1 MKYRLV
7 TLIGFVIAVTA
18 IAVTSSRI
26 TFRYPPAVHETLVPR
41 ASSYLGVFESGPTQ
55 GSLPDYRSIEDFA
68 DMAGQR
74 PNLAGYYSGWAEP
87 FKMAFATDLHK
98 HGVIPYVQIDPSFAK
113 VAAIADGSQD
123 TYLKSY
129 ADSVRDFG
137 HPVVIGFGHEM
148 NGTWYSWGYGQ
159 TPAATFIAAWRHIV
173 TVFRAEGADN
183 VTWLW
188 TVNAQERPGSQPIRA
203 WWPGAR
209 YVTWVGIDGYYVPRW
224 DTFPR
229 VFGSTI
235 SQVHAITGKPILLSE
250 TAVSP
255 ALANQFAKVL
265 NLFNGVQSQHVL
277 GLVWFD
283 VNQPAARPL
292 PAGLAAPVESAGP
305 VGLPGRASGAQHRP
319 PLINAYPIRL
329 PGARAARPGSGPGP

>member
-41 ASSYLGVFESGPTQ
+41 ASSYLGVFESGPTP
-55 GSLPDYRSIEDFA
+55 GSLPDYRSIEGFA
-68 DMAGQR
+68 DMAGQT

-87 FKMAFATDLHK
+87 FKMSFATDLHR
-98 HGVIPYVQIDPSFAK
+98 HGLIPYVQIDPSFTS

-123 TYLKSY
+123 AYLKSY

-137 HPVVIGFGHEM
+137 HAVVIGFGHEM
-148 NGTWYSWGYGQ
+148 NGTWYSWGWGRRK
-159 TPAATFIAAWRHIV
+159 TSPATFIAAWRHIV

-188 TVNAQERPGSQPIRA
+188 TVNAEERPGSRPIRA
-203 WWPGAR
+203 WWPGAN
-209 YVTWVGIDGYYVPRW
+209 YVTWIGIDGYYVPRW
-224 DTFPR
+224 DTFSR

-235 SQVHAITGKPILLSE
+235 RQVRAITGKPILLSE

-255 ALANQFAKVL
+255 QLNQFAKIAD
-265 NLFNGVQSQHVL
+265 LFNNVRSQNVL
-277 GLVWFD
+277 GLVWFNVD
-283 VNQPAARPL
+283 QPANGPYQQDWQIASNSKAQAAFRIGL
-292 PAGLAAPVESAGP
+292 AGLNIA
-305 VGLPGRASGAQHRP
+305 HT
-319 PLINAYPIRL
+319 
-329 PGARAARPGSGPGP
+329 

>member
-41 ASSYLGVFESGPTQ
+41 ASSYLGVFESGPTP
-55 GSLPDYRSIEDFA
+55 GSLPDYRSIEGFA
-68 DMAGQR
+68 DMAGQT

-87 FKMAFATDLHK
+87 FKMAFATELHQ

-123 TYLKSY
+123 TYLKGY

-148 NGTWYSWGYGQ
+148 NGTWYSWGYRQ
-159 TPAATFIAAWRHIV
+159 TSPATFIAAWRHIV
-173 TVFRAEGADN
+173 TVFRNEGADN

-188 TVNAQERPGSQPIRA
+188 TVNAEERPGSQPIRA
-203 WWPGAR
+203 WWPGPR

-229 VFGSTI
+229 VFGPTI
-235 SQVHAITGKPILLSE
+235 SQVHAITSKPILLSE

-255 ALANQFAKVL
+255 AVPNQFAKIE
-265 NLFNGVQSQHVL
+265 NLFNGVQSQNVL

-283 VNQPAARPL
+283 VKQPANGPYQQNWQLQPDSQAQVAFREGL
-292 PAGLAAPVESAGP
+292 AGLNIVHP
-305 VGLPGRASGAQHRP
+305 
-319 PLINAYPIRL
+319 
-329 PGARAARPGSGPGP
+329 

>member
-1 MKYRLV
+1 MRYRLV

-26 TFRYPPAVHETLVPR
+26 TFRYPPAVHETLAPR
-41 ASSYLGVFESGPTQ
+41 PASYLGVFEP
-55 GSLPDYRSIEDFA
+55 GSKPGSPPGYRSVEGFA
-68 DMAGQR
+68 DMAGQA

-87 FKMAFATDLHK
+87 FKMAFATELHS
-98 HGVIPYVQIDPSFAK
+98 HGLIPYVQIDPSYAR
-113 VAAIADGSQD
+113 VSAIPTGAYDA
-123 TYLKSY
+123 YLKLY

-148 NGTWYSWGYGQ
+148 NGNWYSWGYGE
-159 TPAATFIAAWRHIV
+159 TRPSTFVAAWRHIV
-173 TVFRAEGADN
+173 TVFRDEGADN

-188 TVNAQERPGSQPIRA
+188 TVNAEERPGSRPIRA
-203 WWPGAR
+203 WWPGTS

-224 DTFPR
+224 DTFSR

-235 SQVHAITGKPILLSE
+235 SQVHAITTGKPILLSE

-255 ALANQFAKVL
+255 QLNNQFAGIQD
-265 NLFNGVQSQHVL
+265 LFNHVQSHNIL

-283 VNQPAARPL
+283 VNQQANGPYKQDWQIGSNSQAQAAFRS
-292 PAGLAAPVESAGP
+292 GLAELKIA
-305 VGLPGRASGAQHRP
+305 H
-319 PLINAYPIRL
+319 N
-329 PGARAARPGSGPGP
+329 

>member
-41 ASSYLGVFESGPTQ
+41 AASYLGVFEP
-55 GSLPDYRSIEDFA
+55 GSPPPYSRIAAFA
-68 DMAGQR
+68 DTAGQQ

-87 FKMAFATDLHK
+87 FKMEFATDLHR
-98 HGVIPYVQIDPSFAK
+98 HGLIPYVQIDPSFAS

-137 HPVVIGFGHEM
+137 HAVVIGFGHEM
-148 NGTWYSWGYGQ
+148 NGTWYSWGFRQ
-159 TPAATFIAAWRHIV
+159 TSAPTFVAAWRHIV

-188 TVNAQERPGSQPIRA
+188 TVNAQERRGSQPIRA
-203 WWPGAR
+203 WWPGGN

-224 DTFPR
+224 DTFSR

-235 SQVHAITGKPILLSE
+235 RQVRGITGKPILLSE

-255 ALANQFAKVL
+255 EVNQFAGIQD
-265 NLFNGVQSQHVL
+265 LFNGVQSHNIL

-283 VNQPAARPL
+283 VKQQASSPYQQDWQIRSSSAQAAFRS
-292 PAGLAAPVESAGP
+292 GLAELNIA
-305 VGLPGRASGAQHRP
+305 HT
-319 PLINAYPIRL
+319 
-329 PGARAARPGSGPGP
+329 

>member
-41 ASSYLGVFESGPTQ
+41 ASSYLGVFESGPTP
-55 GSLPDYRSIEDFA
+55 GSLPDYRSIEGFA
-68 DMAGQR
+68 DMAGQT

-87 FKMAFATDLHK
+87 FKMAFATDLHR
-98 HGVIPYVQIDPSFAK
+98 HGLIPYVQIDPSFAK

-137 HPVVIGFGHEM
+137 HAVVIGFGHEM

-159 TPAATFIAAWRHIV
+159 TPAATFVAAWRHIV

-203 WWPGAR
+203 WWPGAN

-224 DTFPR
+224 DTFSS
-229 VFGSTI
+229 VFGPTI
-235 SQVHAITGKPILLSE
+235 RQVQP
-250 TAVSP
+250 SP
-255 ALANQFAKVL
+255 ASRSSCPRPPSAPRSTSSPRSRT
-265 NLFNGVQSQHVL
+265 VQRRAEPEHAGP
-277 GLVWFD
+277 GLVRRK
-283 VNQPAARPL
+283 PAGRRPL
-292 PAGLAAPVESAGP
+292 PAGLADPVESAGP
-305 VGLPGRASGAQHRP
+305 GRLPGRAVAAQHRP
-319 PLINAYPIRL
+319 PLITACRIRP

>member
-41 ASSYLGVFESGPTQ
+41 ASSYLGVFESGPTP
-55 GSLPDYRSIEDFA
+55 GSLPDYRSIEGFA
-68 DMAGQR
+68 DMAGQT

-87 FKMAFATDLHK
+87 FKTAFATDLHK

-123 TYLKSY
+123 TYLKGY

-148 NGTWYSWGYGQ
+148 NGTWYSWGFKS
-159 TPAATFIAAWRHIV
+159 TKPAAFVAAWRHVV
-173 TVFRAEGADN
+173 TLFRTLGAKN

-188 TVNAQERPGSQPIRA
+188 TVNIINDTRTGQIPRPTP
-203 WWPGAR
+203 WWPGGS
-209 YVTWVGIDGYYVPRW
+209 YVNWVGIDGYYLKPNW
-224 DTFPR
+224 KFAPL
-229 VFGSTI
+229 FGPTI
-235 SQVHAITGKPILLSE
+235 AAVRQLTTAPILIAE
-250 TAVSP
+250 TGAVQTADQP
-255 ALANQFAKVL
+255 AKISD
-265 NLFNGVQSQHVL
+265 LFTGIRQYGLL
-277 GLVWFD
+277 GFVWFD
-283 VNQPAARPL
+283 SVNSSHQNFRIDSQSAITAFRRGASSYTRPD
-292 PAGLAAPVESAGP
+292 S
-305 VGLPGRASGAQHRP
+305 
-319 PLINAYPIRL
+319 
-329 PGARAARPGSGPGP
+329 

>member
-41 ASSYLGVFESGPTQ
+41 ASSYLGVFESGPSV
-55 GSLPDYRSIEDFA
+55 GSLPDYRSIEGFA
-68 DMAGQR
+68 DMAGQT

-87 FKMAFATDLHK
+87 FKMAFATDLHR

-148 NGTWYSWGYGQ
+148 NGTWYSWGSGQ
-159 TPAATFIAAWRHIV
+159 TPAATFVAAWRHIV

-188 TVNAQERPGSQPIRA
+188 TVNAQERPGSQPIHA

-224 DTFPR
+224 DTFSR

-283 VNQPAARPL
+283 VNQPAAGPYQQDWQLQSNPQAQVAFREGL
-292 PAGLAAPVESAGP
+292 AGLNIVHP
-305 VGLPGRASGAQHRP
+305 
-319 PLINAYPIRL
+319 
-329 PGARAARPGSGPGP
+329 

>member
-41 ASSYLGVFESGPTQ
+41 AASYLGVFEP
-55 GSLPDYRSIEDFA
+55 GSPPPVRSIEGFA
-68 DMAGQR
+68 DMAGQE
-74 PNLAGYYSGWAEP
+74 PNLAGYYSGWAEG
-87 FKMAFATDLHK
+87 FKMSFATTLHSR
-98 HGVIPYVQIDPSFAK
+98 GLIPYVQIDPSFAS

-123 TYLKSY
+123 VYLKSY

-137 HPVVIGFGHEM
+137 HAVVIGFGHEM
-148 NGTWYSWGYGQ
+148 NGNWYSWGYQ
-159 TPAATFIAAWRHIV
+159 NTRPSTFIAAWRHIV

-188 TVNAQERPGSQPIRA
+188 TVNQEERPGTRPIHA
-203 WWPGAR
+203 WWPGPN
-209 YVTWVGIDGYYVPRW
+209 YVTWVGIDGYYARQS
-224 DTFPR
+224 DTFSK
-229 VFGSTI
+229 VFGPTI
-235 SQVHAITGKPILLSE
+235 SQVRQITSKPILLSE

-255 ALANQFAKVL
+255 SSRQFGQIED
-265 NLFNGVQSQHVL
+265 LFNEVQSQNML

-283 VNQPAARPL
+283 VDQAAKGPYQQDWHIKTNSQAQVAFRF
-292 PAGLAAPVESAGP
+292 GLSQLKIVH
-305 VGLPGRASGAQHRP
+305 V
-319 PLINAYPIRL
+319 
-329 PGARAARPGSGPGP
+329 

>member
-1 MKYRLV
+1 MRYRLV

-26 TFRYPPAVHETLVPR
+26 TFRYPPAVHETLAPR
-41 ASSYLGVFESGPTQ
+41 PASYLGVFEP
-55 GSLPDYRSIEDFA
+55 GSKPGSPPDYRSVEGFA
-68 DMAGQR
+68 DMAGQT
-74 PNLAGYYSGWAEP
+74 PNLAGYYSGWAES
-87 FKMAFATDLHK
+87 FKMAFATELHS
-98 HGVIPYVQIDPSFAK
+98 HGLIPYVQIDPSFAT
-113 VAAIADGSQD
+113 VATIADGSQD

-159 TPAATFIAAWRHIV
+159 TSAATFVAAWRHIV
-173 TVFRAEGADN
+173 TVFRNEGADN

-188 TVNAQERPGSQPIRA
+188 TVNAEERRGSQPIRA
-203 WWPGAR
+203 WWPGAN

-224 DTFPR
+224 DTFSS

-235 SQVHAITGKPILLSE
+235 GQVHAITGKPILLSE

-255 ALANQFAKVL
+255 KLNQFAKIED
-265 NLFNGVQSQHVL
+265 LFNGVQSQNVL
-277 GLVWFD
+277 GLVWFNVKQSPNGPYKQD
-283 VNQPAARPL
+283 WQIGSNSQAQAAFREGL
-292 PAGLAAPVESAGP
+292 AGLKIA
-305 VGLPGRASGAQHRP
+305 H
-319 PLINAYPIRL
+319 N
-329 PGARAARPGSGPGP
+329 

>member
-1 MKYRLV
+1 MRYRLV

-26 TFRYPPAVHETLVPR
+26 TFRYPPAVHETLAPR
-41 ASSYLGVFESGPTQ
+41 PASYLGVFEP
-55 GSLPDYRSIEDFA
+55 GSPPSYRSIEGFA
-68 DMAGQR
+68 DMAGQT

-87 FKMAFATDLHK
+87 FKMSFATTMHS
-98 HGVIPYVQIDPSFAK
+98 HGLIPYVQIDPSFAN

-129 ADSVRDFG
+129 ADSVRDFS
-137 HPVVIGFGHEM
+137 HAVVIGFGHEM
-148 NGTWYSWGYGQ
+148 NGNWYSWGYKST
-159 TPAATFIAAWRHIV
+159 TPATFVAAWRHIV

-188 TVNAQERPGSQPIRA
+188 TVNQQERPGSKAISP
-203 WWPGAR
+203 WWPGTN
-209 YVTWVGIDGYYVPRW
+209 YVTWVGIDGYYAKPS

-229 VFGSTI
+229 VFGPTVR
-235 SQVHAITGKPILLSE
+235 QVRNLTTKPILLSE

-255 ALANQFAKVL
+255 SSRQFGQIED
-265 NLFNGVQSQHVL
+265 LFNGVQSQNML

-283 VNQPAARPL
+283 VNQQPPNGPYHQDWHIKENSQAQVAFRF
-292 PAGLAAPVESAGP
+292 GLSQLKIA
-305 VGLPGRASGAQHRP
+305 HT
-319 PLINAYPIRL
+319 
-329 PGARAARPGSGPGP
+329 